1 MVVEWMNDYTGG
13 WITSTSE
20 GDSAVR
26 TSAYGYSFPACGNN
40 LPFLWEECAYV
51 LRKRSGSFF
60 FFCRDLGRMG
70 FMFHGNHMFHR
81 SLTLPAREVWYQQA
95 AGASDL
101 TVRKQQIAL
110 GFFRLEGS
118 QEPGSVSLGR
128 DLEITVV
135 LWIPA
140 LSQNTFFS
148 KFFQD
153 QLYRGIINM
162 KQNVPILNTQFER
175 FCQIYILTCG
185 M

>member
-1 MVVEWMNDYTGG
+1 MGIVFLHVEIIYPSCERNVHMYLEREVV
-13 WITSTSE
+13 
-20 GDSAVR
+20 
-26 TSAYGYSFPACGNN
+26 
-40 LPFLWEECAYV
+40 L
-51 LRKRSGSFF
+51 FF

-135 LWIPA
+135 L
-140 LSQNTFFS
+140 
-148 KFFQD
+148 
-153 QLYRGIINM
+153 
-162 KQNVPILNTQFER
+162 
-175 FCQIYILTCG
+175 
-185 M
+185 